1 MPSTPRP
8 LDPAACY
15 AALQARDARF
25 DGHWFTGVTS
35 TGVYCRPICRVRTP
49 KAENCRFF
57 PHAAAAESAGFR
69 PCLKCRPELA
79 PRSFSVME
87 ASRSLA
93 HAARERLDAA
103 ARHGEGPSLEALAKG
118 LGVTARHL
126 RRIFADAFGVSP
138 LAYLQTQR
146 LLTAKQLLTDTQLP
160 LASVAA
166 QAGFGST
173 RAFQDAWSQQYRLA
187 PLQLRKQAA
196 QTAAPPLTLSY
207 RPPYAVP
214 ELLSFLA
221 VRAIPGVEDV
231 DQARRRVRRTVR
243 AGTTVGQLAVE
254 FDADL
259 PRVRLHLSDT
269 LWPHAAEIQGRVR
282 QWLDLDADPDAI
294 AQRLAALRPTPG
306 LRLAGGVDRFE
317 LAVRAVL
324 GQQVTV
330 AAARTVSQRVVQA
343 WGQALPDAQGLG
355 EGQAW
360 LFPTPQALAHA
371 SAEAVAACGMP
382 LRRAQCL
389 VGLAQAWPALR
400 MAQPTPHDP
409 DAAEAELQQLAGIGP
424 WTAAYIRMRAWPWP
438 DRFLPGDGVLRQQLA
453 LDPHDPSV
461 FAPYRSY
468 AVLQL
473 WQRATLA
480 KAPS

>member
-1 MPSTPRP
+1 MNPAPTP
-8 LDPAACY
+8 LDPGACY

-57 PHAAAAESAGFR
+57 PHAAAAEAAGFR

-79 PRSFSVME
+79 PRAFSVME

-103 ARHGEGPSLEALAKG
+103 AQHGDGPSLEALAQG

-126 RRIFADAFGVSP
+126 RRIFAEAFGVSP

-146 LLTAKQLLTDTQLP
+146 LLAAKQLLTDTTLP

-173 RAFQDAWSQQYRLA
+173 RAFQDAWAQQYRLP
-187 PLQLRKQAA
+187 PLQLRKRAPR
-196 QTAAPPLTLSY
+196 TVAPPLTLSY
-207 RPPYAVP
+207 RPPYAVA
-214 ELLSFLA
+214 EWLGFLHA
-221 VRAIPGVEDV
+221 RAIPGVEDV
-231 DQARRRVRRTVR
+231 DLDRRRVRRSVR
-243 AGTTVGQLAVE
+243 VGTAMGQLAVQ
-254 FDADL
+254 FDSEAA
-259 PRVRLHLSDT
+259 RVHLHLSDA
-269 LWPHAAEIQGRVR
+269 LWPHATELQARVR
-282 QWLDLDADPDAI
+282 QWLDLDADPEAI
-294 AQRLAALRPTPG
+294 GQRLAPLRPTAG
-306 LRLAGGVDRFE
+306 LRLPGCLDRFE

-330 AAARTVSQRVVQA
+330 AAARTVSARVVQA
-343 WGQALPDAQGLG
+343 WGQALPATQGLG
-355 EGQAW
+355 EGAAW

-371 SAEAVAACGMP
+371 APEAVAACGMP

-400 MAQPTPHDP
+400 IAQATPQDP
-409 DAAEAELQQLAGIGP
+409 DAAEAELLQLAGIGP

-438 DRFLPGDGVLRQQLA
+438 DRFLPGDVVLRQQLA
-453 LDPHDPSV
+453 SDPHDPST

-473 WQRATLA
+473 WHRATFA
-480 KAPS
+480 KA